1 VNAIAAYLDELSM
14 LLPRASRRR
23 ILAEVDAHLREAAA
37 AVCARGEDVDAAARV
52 AVARFGEPADVARQ
66 FNALR
71 AGPGAIARRVL
82 AVALATVATG
92 GIGTATVWALEP
104 ATPGHTAHVVHH
116 ARSGRHRDRDGNR

>member
-1 VNAIAAYLDELSM
+1 MNAIADYLDELSV

-37 AVCARGEDVDAAARV
+37 ACCGRGEDVDGAARV
-52 AVARFGEPADVARQ
+52 AIARFGDPAEVARQ

-71 AGPGAIARRVL
+71 SRPGALARRVL

-104 ATPGHTAHVVHH
+104 TVQAHAAHAAHH
-116 ARSGRHRDRDGNR
+116 PRSAAHRDRNR

>member
-1 VNAIAAYLDELSM
+1 MNAIAAYLDELSP

-37 AVCARGEDVDAAARV
+37 AGASRGEHVDAAARV
-52 AVARFGEPADVARQ
+52 AVARFGEPAEVARQ

-71 AGPGAIARRVL
+71 NSPGAIARRVL

-104 ATPGHTAHVVHH
+104 TAQGHAMHAAHHPRSA
-116 ARSGRHRDRDGNR
+116 ARRDRDR

>member
-1 VNAIAAYLDELSM
+1 MNAIATYLDELSV
-14 LLPRASRRR
+14 LLPRGSRRR

-37 AVCARGEDVDAAARV
+37 ALCGRGDDVDAAARV
-52 AVARFGEPADVARQ
+52 AIARFGEPAEVARQ

-71 AGPGAIARRVL
+71 SRPGALARRVL

-104 ATPGHTAHVVHH
+104 TAGVHAAHAAHHPGSA
-116 ARSGRHRDRDGNR
+116 ARRGRDRDR

>member
-1 VNAIAAYLDELSM
+1 MNAIAAYLDELSV
-14 LLPRASRRR
+14 LLPRGSRRR

-37 AVCARGEDVDAAARV
+37 AGCDRGEDADAASRV
-52 AVARFGEPADVARQ
+52 AVARFGEPAEVARQ

-71 AGPGAIARRVL
+71 SSPGAIGRRVL

-104 ATPGHTAHVVHH
+104 GAHGHAATVANH
-116 ARSGRHRDRDGNR
+116 ARSAGHRDRGR